1 MIGQDLPKVTWNPR
15 TLADEGGSVAVGW
28 VGGGVLFVRIT
39 GALSAEL
46 GAAYAAEL
54 ADIVACAPEVHL
66 FGDMSGLTHYDL
78 LARSA
83 FVRIVLADR
92 RRFRSIT
99 ILTWLIGVGP
109 AAHMMIDTL
118 GPSTSVLTSRSDFE
132 SRLLLAAPLAR
143 QVLDA
148 ETDTRAGAEPRSNAA
163 AVGVRTVK
171 QDGTWALAP
180 NPVSKFLRGDEP
192 TSD

>member
-1 MIGQDLPKVTWNPR
+1 MIGQDAKVTWNPR

-46 GAAYAAEL
+46 GAVYATEL
-54 ADIVACAPEVHL
+54 ADMVARAPEVHL

-83 FVRIVLADR
+83 FVRVVLADR

-148 ETDTRAGAEPRSNAA
+148 GTDTRTGTEPRPNAA
-163 AVGVRTVK
+163 PVGVRTVK

-180 NPVSKFLRGDEP
+180 NPVSKLLRGDEP
-192 TSD
+192 ASD